1 MIKILIADDHPI
13 YRKGLKQLLED
24 SFDSALLDEA
34 GSSSEVLKKVC
45 ENDYHVLLLDIAMP
59 GRTGLDIIKE
69 VKAERPELSILML
82 SAYPEEQYAIR
93 ALKSGASGYLT
104 KKSAA
109 DELIKAIKK
118 VSKGGKYL
126 TSTLAESLAFA
137 IEEDTE
143 KLPYE
148 NLSDRE
154 LQVMRMIAAGKAVRE
169 ISDELKLAE
178 TTVRTYR
185 LRILEK
191 MKMKN
196 DPEIIHYAV
205 KHGLID

>member
-1 MIKILIADDHPI
+1 MS
-13 YRKGLKQLLED
+13 Q
-24 SFDSALLDEA
+24 
-34 GSSSEVLKKVC
+34 
-45 ENDYHVLLLDIAMP
+45 
-59 GRTGLDIIKE
+59 
-69 VKAERPELSILML
+69 
-82 SAYPEEQYAIR
+82 
-93 ALKSGASGYLT
+93 
-104 KKSAA
+104 
-109 DELIKAIKK
+109 
-118 VSKGGKYL
+118 GGTYL

-143 KLPYE
+143 NLPHE

-154 LQVMRMIAAGKAVRE
+154 SQVMRMLAAGKTVRE

-178 TTVRTYR
+178 TTIRTYR

-205 KHGLID
+205 KHGLVA

>member
-34 GSSSEVLKKVC
+34 GSSSETLKKINK
-45 ENDYHVLLLDIAMP
+45 NDYHVLLLDIAMP
-59 GRTGLDIIKE
+59 GRSGLDIIKE
-69 VKAERPELSILML
+69 IRMLKPKLSILML

-109 DELIKAIKK
+109 DELIEAIKK
-118 VSKGGKYL
+118 VSQGGKYL

-137 IEEDTE
+137 IEEDT
-143 KLPYE
+143 KNLPHE

-154 LQVMRMIAAGKAVRE
+154 FQVMCMIAAGKAVKE

-185 LRILEK
+185 TRIFEK
-191 MKMKN
+191 MNMKK
-196 DPEIIHYAV
+196 DSEVIHYAV
-205 KHGLID
+205 KHGLVD

>member
-34 GSSSEVLKKVC
+34 DSSSEALKKINK
-45 ENDYHVLLLDIAMP
+45 NDYHVLLLDIAMP
-59 GRTGLDIIKE
+59 GRSGLDIIKE
-69 VKAERPELSILML
+69 IRMLRPKLSILML

-109 DELIKAIKK
+109 DELIEAIKK

-143 KLPYE
+143 NLPHE

-154 LQVMRMIAAGKAVRE
+154 FQVMRMIAAGKAVKE
-169 ISDELKLAE
+169 VSDELKLAE

-185 LRILEK
+185 VRILEK

-205 KHGLID
+205 KHGLVD

>member
-34 GSSSEVLKKVC
+34 GSSSEVLKKI
-45 ENDYHVLLLDIAMP
+45 NTNNYDVLLMDIAMP
-59 GRTGLDIIKE
+59 GRSGLDIIKE
-69 VKAERPELSILML
+69 VKGERPELSILML

-109 DELIKAIKK
+109 DELIEAIKK

-126 TSTLAESLAFA
+126 TSSLAERLAFA
-137 IEEDTE
+137 IEEDTD
-143 KLPYE
+143 KLAHE
-148 NLSDRE
+148 SLSDRE
-154 LQVMRMIAAGKAVRE
+154 YQVMRMIAAGKAVKE

-185 LRILEK
+185 ARILEK

-205 KHGLID
+205 RHGLVD